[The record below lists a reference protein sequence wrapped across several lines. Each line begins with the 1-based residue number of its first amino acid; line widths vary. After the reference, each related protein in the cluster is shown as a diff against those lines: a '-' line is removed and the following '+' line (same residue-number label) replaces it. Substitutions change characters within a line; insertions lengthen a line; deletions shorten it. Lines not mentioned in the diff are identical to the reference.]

1 MTDSISY
8 PDWFHY
14 PSRTR
19 PPEWFMS
26 SSKS

>member
-8 PDWFHY
+8 PDWFDY
-14 PSRTR
+14 LSRTR